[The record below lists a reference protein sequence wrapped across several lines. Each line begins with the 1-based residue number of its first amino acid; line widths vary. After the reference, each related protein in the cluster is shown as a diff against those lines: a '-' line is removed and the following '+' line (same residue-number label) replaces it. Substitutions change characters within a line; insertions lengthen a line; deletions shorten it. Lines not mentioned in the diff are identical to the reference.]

1 MVMGLWV
8 CMESIYDELGG
19 GHGIGGVLQ
28 RVSLYMEKILVIV
41 CGIFESIGYG
51 RKKAECV

>member
-1 MVMGLWV
+1 MCG
-8 CMESIYDELGG
+8 CGMESIYEELGG

-41 CGIFESIGYG
+41 CGVLRYWLWM
-51 RKKAECV
+51 KKQRDAL